1 MSPMRSNKSR
11 RDRAFAYLAVLIY
24 AAIIGLSF
32 MYTKVALAYASAID
46 TLALRFTLSF
56 AAIVILVA
64 TGVFRLSLQGKPWPR
79 LLLLALM
86 YPLGFFT
93 LQTFGLKHASSAE
106 GGIIFAVTPILT
118 AILAGFFLKESTTL
132 RQKLSI
138 LLSVFG
144 VVLIFV
150 MQGSIMDLT
159 NAAGMLLLFLS
170 CLASA
175 GYTVLSRFLLR
186 TFTPP
191 EVTTSMM
198 AIGCMTFWLASLL
211 DHAADGTVN
220 QIFEPLAHP
229 DFIGSILY
237 LGILASLVTA
247 FSSSYALSKLE
258 ASKISVFSNL
268 STVISIAA
276 GAFLLGETVT
286 VYHLI
291 GSVLIVAGV
300 IGTNVRP
307 KPKAAVTLRD
317 TEQSMPKNN
326 VV

>member
-1 MSPMRSNKSR
+1 MESKAQ
-11 RDRAFAYLAVLIY
+11 RDRVYAYIAVLVY

-32 MYTKVALAYASAID
+32 MFTKVALTHASPID

-56 AAIVILVA
+56 AAIMVLVA
-64 TGVFRLSLQGKPWPR
+64 TGVFRISLKGKPWPR
-79 LLLLALM
+79 LLLLAMM

-106 GGIIFAVTPILT
+106 GGIIFATTPILT
-118 AILAGFFLKESTTL
+118 ALLAGIFLKESTTL

-138 LLSVFG
+138 LLSVLG

-150 MQGSIMDLT
+150 MQGAGIDLA
-159 NAAGMLLLFLS
+159 NVAGISLLILS

-175 GYTVLSRFLLR
+175 GYVVLSRYLLR
-186 TFTPP
+186 TFTPT
-191 EVTTSMM
+191 EVTSSMM
-198 AIGCMTFWLASLL
+198 AIGCVIFWAASLAG
-211 DHAADGTVN
+211 HAVDGTMN
-220 QIFEPLAHP
+220 QIFAPLANTE
-229 DFIGSILY
+229 FVWSIFY

-247 FSSSYALSKLE
+247 FLSSYALTTLE

-276 GAFLLGETVT
+276 GAFRLGETVT

-291 GSVLIVAGV
+291 GSALIIAGV
-300 IGTNVRP
+300 IGTNVRQKTKQASIDP
-307 KPKAAVTLRD
+307 SYRTKQA
-317 TEQSMPKNN
+317 QG
-326 VV
+326 